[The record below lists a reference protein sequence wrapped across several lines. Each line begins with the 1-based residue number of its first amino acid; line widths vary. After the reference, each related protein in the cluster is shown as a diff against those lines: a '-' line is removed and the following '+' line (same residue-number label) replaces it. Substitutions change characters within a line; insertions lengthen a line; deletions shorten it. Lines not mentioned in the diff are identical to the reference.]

1 MRLPRLRWRR
11 RPRAADRDDDA
22 RGFTMVELLTV
33 AVVMSTLVRMAL
45 PNFHDVLL
53 KARAAEVVGDFEV
66 VRVAVLNY
74 HADHL
79 QWPKDGYTGQVP
91 AGLDAYLPEGF
102 RFDRPGYRLDWENWM
117 LPDGLP
123 SDPGSGVLLGISVV
137 TEDMALGQAVLDLLG
152 GGMTAYSL
160 GDAYTFVV
168 ERM

>member
-1 MRLPRLRWRR
+1 MRLFGRR
-11 RPRAADRDDDA
+11 ARSASHAGHDSERS

-33 AVVMSTLVRMAL
+33 ALLMSTLVRMAL
-45 PNFHDVLL
+45 PNFHEVLM

-91 AGLDAYLPEGF
+91 AGLEAYLPDGF
-102 RFDRPGYRLDWENWM
+102 RFDRAGYRLDWENWA
-117 LPDGLP
+117 LPGGLP
-123 SDPGSGVLLGISVV
+123 RDPGAGTLLGISVV

-152 GGMTAYSL
+152 GAMTAYAL
-160 GDAYTFVV
+160 GDTYTFVV